1 MVVEDTVEGT
11 IHSVID
17 IVHHCLFVGL
27 IGDQRNTGKYLSR
40 AGLII
45 AVIFSRRGEEC
56 HFTMPSTKRHS

>member
-27 IGDQRNTGKYLSR
+27 IVLFFYTGK
-40 AGLII
+40 I
-45 AVIFSRRGEEC
+45 ARYEDAMHI
-56 HFTMPSTKRHS
+56 KRHLQTEIF